1 MMIRRVI
8 VALVTAALLV
18 SPTGAAA
25 SSSSSVAAGPGEP
38 SFATTLRPLL
48 EAKMKSIRIPGAVV
62 YVQSP
67 DKGTWKTALGAGDLG
82 TNAPMRLD
90 DHFRIRSITK
100 TFTGT
105 VILQLVDEGKLKLD
119 NPVAKYQPEVP
130 NGANITVRELLN
142 MTSGLFNYTE
152 DKGFIRC
159 WTPIRKRSTLR
170 RICLRLPFNTSRTS
184 LPARVT
190 ITRTPIPSSWD

>member
-1 MMIRRVI
+1 
-8 VALVTAALLV
+8 
-18 SPTGAAA
+18 
-25 SSSSSVAAGPGEP
+25 
-38 SFATTLRPLL
+38 
-48 EAKMKSIRIPGAVV
+48 
-62 YVQSP
+62 
-67 DKGTWKTALGAGDLG
+67 
-82 TNAPMRLD
+82 MRLD